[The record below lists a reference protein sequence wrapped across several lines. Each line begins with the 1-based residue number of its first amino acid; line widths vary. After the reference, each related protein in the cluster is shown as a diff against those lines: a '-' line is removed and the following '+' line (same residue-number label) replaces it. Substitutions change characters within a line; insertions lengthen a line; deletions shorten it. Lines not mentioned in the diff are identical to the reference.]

1 MLAATVSP
9 SSIATSLDHPLP
21 GQQLFEYRDR
31 PWWCQLQCFAFSF
44 SAVTHEVSV
53 TDFSHIH
60 RPKHELDGPGVINA
74 FLWAVAIKETT
85 SNQTFVRT
93 VTDSLLKVIPE
104 QVVYNVNVHVRVPGE
119 VSRGYFGGTNIPTI
133 STIVKLWLSDNHN
146 LRQWLRFKPRRMHST
161 ARVYIS
167 VKIYPLLSLPVNF
180 CPFGTWVGASR

>member
-1 MLAATVSP
+1 M
-9 SSIATSLDHPLP
+9 
-21 GQQLFEYRDR
+21 
-31 PWWCQLQCFAFSF
+31 
-44 SAVTHEVSV
+44 

-146 LRQWLRFKPRRMHST
+146 LRQ
-161 ARVYIS
+161 
-167 VKIYPLLSLPVNF
+167 
-180 CPFGTWVGASR
+180 